1 MKQELQESTAGSEF
15 IGVCVTDKT
24 PAFLVLLYGTLEYDG
39 RVQRMLEILKSLG
52 RVTIVDLSNQ
62 STNNNIDVLKDMR
75 RIQVRLPK
83 QASKMGRH
91 LHFWRAVVQVALRE
105 RPTFVVAEDYF
116 TTLPGWISA
125 KCSGC
130 KLIYDSHEL
139 IIPEPSKRMS
149 KRDRFWYMLERWV
162 IHRADLVIAANEE
175 RAHLMAEHYNLSQNP
190 VVMRNIP
197 ALANPTTSKEDVL
210 HRFPML
216 SRSRPDEVLVIYQ
229 GDVSLSRGIGRF
241 VKAFSYL
248 GPEYRIV
255 IVGGGQ
261 DLGRIK
267 ELGQSLESE
276 GRLVTL
282 GRVEHK
288 TLPAITAIAD
298 VGIVTYPFQGL
309 NNIYCASNKI
319 FEYAQAGLPLV
330 ATDQLPLRRLVEK
343 YGIGKLIGEHDGA
356 EKVANAIREVAEN
369 KNEYVKN
376 LVRLLDDY
384 RFEEEAKRVREAIAN
399 IIAK

>member
-1 MKQELQESTAGSEF
+1 VNFKPV
-15 IGVCVTDKT
+15 GVCNVQEK
-24 PAFLVLLYGTLEYDG
+24 PSFLVLLYGTLEYDG
-39 RVQRMLEILKSLG
+39 RAQRMLEILKDLG
-52 RVTIVDLSNQ
+52 RVTIVDLSSQ
-62 STNNNIDVLKDMR
+62 GTNNSGVMKDVR
-75 RIQVRLPK
+75 RIQVQLPK
-83 QASKMGRH
+83 QASKSGRH
-91 LHFWRAVVQVALRE
+91 LHFWRTVIQVARRE
-105 RPTFVVAEDYF
+105 RPMIVIAENYF

-125 KCSGC
+125 RCCGS
-130 KLIYDSHEL
+130 KLIYDAYEL
-139 IIPEPSKRMS
+139 IIPDNTYRMS

-175 RAHLMAEHYNLSQNP
+175 RAHLMAEHYNLNQTP

-197 ALANPTTSKEDVL
+197 AFRKPAISKEDVL

-216 SRSRPDEVLVIYQ
+216 SRSRSDEVLVIYQ

-261 DLGRIK
+261 DLERIK

-288 TLPAITAIAD
+288 ALPAITAIAD

-319 FEYAQAGLPLV
+319 FEYAQAGLPVV
-330 ATDQLPLRRLVEK
+330 ATDQPPLRRLVEN

-376 LVRLLDDY
+376 LGRLLDDY
-384 RFEEEAKRVREAIAN
+384 CFENEAKRVRVAIDN
-399 IIAK
+399 IIGKSRRA